1 MFKIKKTQNLISD
14 MKQLPIK
21 EKDQISIAARRVVLH
36 AFGTAL
42 EIVMQHHGDSDW
54 NTWVMELTG
63 TQTVFLQLS
72 YGIFPCVGFS
82 VPLPLPYA
90 GI

>member
-42 EIVMQHHGDSDW
+42 EIVMQHHGDSD
-54 NTWVMELTG
+54 
-63 TQTVFLQLS
+63 
-72 YGIFPCVGFS
+72 
-82 VPLPLPYA
+82 
-90 GI
+90 

>member
-21 EKDQISIAARRVVLH
+21 EKDQISITARRLVLH

-42 EIVMQHHGDSDW
+42 EIVMQHHGDSD
-54 NTWVMELTG
+54 
-63 TQTVFLQLS
+63 
-72 YGIFPCVGFS
+72 
-82 VPLPLPYA
+82 
-90 GI
+90 